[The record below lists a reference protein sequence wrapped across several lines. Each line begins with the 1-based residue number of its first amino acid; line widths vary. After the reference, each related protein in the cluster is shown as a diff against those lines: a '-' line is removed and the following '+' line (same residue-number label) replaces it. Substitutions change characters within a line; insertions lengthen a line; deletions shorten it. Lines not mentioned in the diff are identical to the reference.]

1 MLHHLTLGDCFEWL
15 AQRATHSIHGVVTDP
30 PYGVIEFSARER
42 EILRNGERG
51 GVWRLPPKFDGTTR
65 DPLPRF
71 TVLTDRERTRLREY
85 MRDWGRLVLP
95 VLVPGAHVIVA
106 GNPML
111 QYLVQS
117 GMAEA
122 GFEVRTAI
130 LRLYVGLRGG
140 DRPKLAESEFSE
152 VCVTPRGGYEPWMV
166 FRKPLGE
173 KTVAQNLR
181 RWGTGGLRR
190 LAGERPLPDAIQSAR
205 TPEVETALSSHPTMK
220 PQHIL
225 RILVRAVLP
234 LAQGVVLDP
243 FAGSGSTLAA
253 ATAVGYRSLGVEVDA
268 HYFDEAQRI
277 VPLLA
282 RIYPDFRGERLE
294 MVEATGAAAKRPKS
308 TPKHGPQ
315 QSLI

>member
-1 MLHHLTLGDCFEWL
+1 MLYRLVLADCFDWL
-15 AQRATHSIHGVVTDP
+15 ARQPAQSIHGVVTDP
-30 PYGVIEFSARER
+30 PYGVIEFSERER

-51 GVWRLPPKFDGTTR
+51 GVWRLPPAFDGSTR

-71 TVLTDRERTRLREY
+71 TVLTDKEKTRLREY
-85 MRDWGRLVLP
+85 MRDWGRALMP
-95 VLVPGAHVIVA
+95 ALVPGAHAIVA

-111 QYLVQS
+111 QYLVQT

-122 GFEVRTAI
+122 GFEVRSAI

-140 DRPKLAESEFSE
+140 DRPKLAESEFPD

-181 RWGTGGLRR
+181 RWSTGGLRR
-190 LAGERPLPDAIQSAR
+190 LADERPLPDAIPSAR
-205 TPEVETALSSHPTMK
+205 TPEVETALCSHPTMK
-220 PQHIL
+220 PQHML

-234 LAQGVVLDP
+234 LGEGTVLDT

-253 ATAVGYRSLGVEVDA
+253 ATAVGYRSIGVEVDP
-268 HYFDEAQRI
+268 HYYHEAQRVI
-277 VPLLA
+277 PLLA
-282 RIYPDFRGERLE
+282 RVYPDFRGERLE
-294 MVEATGAAAKRPKS
+294 LGEAGVPSARRPKAS
-308 TPKHGPQ
+308 PRQSPQ
-315 QSLI
+315 RSLL